1 MAAVER
7 IPKNG
12 RNEFH
17 KYDYAT
23 EADIVAAIRGELA
36 SRGVMLIPSI
46 VDEQRHPVGEKGSV
60 LTVLSMQME
69 FRDADSNESIVKPWR
84 GYGTDKEDKGGYKA
98 MTGGEKYYMLKTFLI
113 PTGDD
118 PESDDTTHPQARAN
132 QRAAAERRPIPQA
145 PVQRASQA
153 SAPPQPPQQIRYIS
167 DPQRKRLYAI
177 ASHAGWK
184 DAEVKDYLKRKHGI
198 ETSAA
203 IPMSKYEEICT
214 ALEAGAE
221 TGATNGQRQ

>member
-1 MAAVER
+1 MSEKPSLTRKLADVMAAVER

-69 FRDADSNESIVKPWR
+69 VRDADRVAEQLQ
-84 GYGTDKEDKGGYKA
+84 A
-98 MTGGEKYYMLKTFLI
+98 
-113 PTGDD
+113 DD
-118 PESDDTTHPQARAN
+118 DVR
-132 QRAAAERRPIPQA
+132 
-145 PVQRASQA
+145 
-153 SAPPQPPQQIRYIS
+153 
-167 DPQRKRLYAI
+167 
-177 ASHAGWK
+177 HA
-184 DAEVKDYLKRKHGI
+184 
-198 ETSAA
+198 
-203 IPMSKYEEICT
+203 
-214 ALEAGAE
+214 
-221 TGATNGQRQ
+221 